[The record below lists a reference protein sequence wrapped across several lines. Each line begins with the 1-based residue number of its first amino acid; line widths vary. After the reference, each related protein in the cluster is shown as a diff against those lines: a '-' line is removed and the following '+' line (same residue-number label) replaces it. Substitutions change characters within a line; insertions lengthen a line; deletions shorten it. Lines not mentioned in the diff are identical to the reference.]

1 MLFVCV
7 TLAGCSSLNRDS
19 LKTYV
24 PEVVQGNFVS
34 KEQRQALGLGMDRAQ
49 VKDILGT
56 PLVTSLFHADRW
68 DYAFSIRRQGVAPQ
82 HFQVTVHFKD
92 NVLTAID
99 NGDLPSEAEFAQR
112 LVAQSQNN
120 ALPRLQASPEELNS
134 FPAKKAP
141 VGDNSQPALPSN
153 YPPLEPVSR

>member
-1 MLFVCV
+1 MLIVCV
-7 TLAGCSSLNRDS
+7 TLASCASMNRDS
-19 LKTYV
+19 FKTFV

-34 KEQRQALGLGMDRAQ
+34 KEQRQALSLGMSRAQ

-82 HFQVTVHFKD
+82 HFQVTVQFKGD
-92 NVLTAID
+92 ALAAID
-99 NGDLPSEAEFAQR
+99 NSDLPSEAEFAQR
-112 LVAQSQNN
+112 LVVQSQKT
-120 ALPRLQASPEELNS
+120 AAPRLQATQEGLQN
-134 FPAKKAP
+134 FPVKKAA
-141 VGDNSQPALPSN
+141 VDDNSQLALPKT